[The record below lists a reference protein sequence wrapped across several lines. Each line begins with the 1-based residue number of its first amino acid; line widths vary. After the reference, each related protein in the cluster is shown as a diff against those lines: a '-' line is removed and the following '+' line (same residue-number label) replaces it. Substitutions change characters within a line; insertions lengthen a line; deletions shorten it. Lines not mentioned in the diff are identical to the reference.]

1 MNILVKRLFAF
12 IIDLL
17 ILGCFILI
25 LKQFTTIEKLSL
37 KYASLFLLLFF
48 RDFTFK
54 GASVGK
60 KIMRIRIYDSQW
72 NKPSFFLI
80 LKRTCVL
87 IYVNFDT
94 VFQRGDIA
102 GEGVIDAIAREY
114 KATGTRVVENNIFK
128 KISAEAKKLDGKW
141 SDNMSK
147 LYNEY
152 IRNLYSEK

>member
-37 KYASLFLLLFF
+37 KYASLFLLLLF

-54 GASVGK
+54 GASIGK

-72 NKPSFFLI
+72 NKPSFFLV

-94 VFQRGDIA
+94 VFQRGDIV

-114 KATGTRVVENNIFK
+114 KATGTRVVENNIFE
-128 KISAEAKKLDGKW
+128 KISAEAKKLDGNW

-152 IRNLYSEK
+152 IRNFYSEK

>member
-1 MNILVKRLFAF
+1 MNIVVKRLFAF

-37 KYASLFLLLFF
+37 KYASLFLLLLF
-48 RDFTFK
+48 RDFTFT
-54 GASVGK
+54 GASGGK

-72 NKPSFFLI
+72 NKPSFFLV

-114 KATGTRVVENNIFK
+114 KATGTRVIEDEVFK
-128 KISAEAKKLDGKW
+128 RLSAEAKKLDGEW
-141 SDNMSK
+141 ADNMTK
-147 LYNEY
+147 LYNEFY
-152 IRNLYSEK
+152 RRGR

>member
-37 KYASLFLLLFF
+37 KYASLFLLLLF

-54 GASVGK
+54 GASIGK

-72 NKPSFFLI
+72 NKPSFFLV

-94 VFQRGDIA
+94 VFHAFFLSLVVQ
-102 GEGVIDAIAREY
+102 VNNPTY
-114 KATGTRVVENNIFK
+114 NQTRNYPPFFK
-128 KISAEAKKLDGKW
+128 PL
-141 SDNMSK
+141 
-147 LYNEY
+147 
-152 IRNLYSEK
+152 